1 MSTREQQNS
10 NITYRKDS
18 FLKYAGLIDQTF
30 LDLNNLPVIA
40 TSASDETYIIGH
52 GYDERPDL
60 LAFEIYGT
68 SRLWWV
74 FALKNPDVLVD
85 PIRDF
90 KSGTKIILPSPD
102 TIKTLTSR

>member
-1 MSTREQQNS
+1 MANREQQLS
-10 NITYRKDS
+10 ATSYRKDS

-30 LDLNNLPVIA
+30 LDLSNLPAITA
-40 TSASDETYIIGH
+40 SPSDETYTIGH

-60 LAFEIYGT
+60 LAFEIYGS

-74 FALKNPDVLVD
+74 FALKNPDILVD

-90 KSGTKIILPSPD
+90 KSGTKITLPSPD
-102 TIKTLTSR
+102 TVKTLVSR